1 MPEAG
6 LPDIATVPL
15 NALIALHLLAR
26 DILAMTQGVSIQTR
40 DTGEEYTASW
50 ELPPDFRSHLE
61 ELKESPQAL
70 AVICRLVARS
80 VYLANDLPLAILDL
94 ERTGQHKEAP
104 PLSILVQEV
113 DIVDELE
120 AIFEDS
126 KGEKDQLLHQ
136 PVPVNLKYWNDW
148 KEGHVMAA
156 LKEYRSLWHEI
167 RGVYLAAPVKVASRV
182 DPAVASGMAKAA
194 WAAPTFKPQPVRRKR
209 MSAVEDEGLDS
220 EDEWEIIGLGALPE
234 AWGETTRSPAQAVAQ
249 APKPLPELEGR
260 EAS

>member
-1 MPEAG
+1 MTLPSNPLPEHCGFRLHVSCATPIFIPEAG

-26 DILAMTQGVSIQTR
+26 DILAMTEGVSIQTR

-50 ELPPDFRSHLE
+50 ELPADFRSHLE
-61 ELKESPQAL
+61 ELKESPQVL

-94 ERTGQHKEAP
+94 EKTGQNKEAP

-120 AIFEDS
+120 SIA
-126 KGEKDQLLHQ
+126 KGEKAQLIHQ
-136 PVPVNLKYWNDW
+136 PVPVSLKYWNDW
-148 KEGHVMAA
+148 KDGHVMAA
-156 LKEYRSLWHEI
+156 LKEYRSLWCDS

-182 DPAVASGMAKAA
+182 DPAVASGMAKAG
-194 WAAPTFKPQPVRRKR
+194 WAAPTFKPQPMRRKR
-209 MSAVEDEGLDS
+209 MSAVEDRCFALGLS
-220 EDEWEIIGLGALPE
+220 C
-234 AWGETTRSPAQAVAQ
+234 RRRMVSSPRMS
-249 APKPLPELEGR
+249 GR
-260 EAS
+260 